1 MKPVAAILLTLM
13 LCVLFFARTAA
24 QKVYS
29 INPASPYEKHW
40 VDSVFNSMNGDERIG
55 QLIMIRAHSDKGDA
69 YAESVAEIVKKY
81 KVGALCFFQGT
92 PEKQLEYTNKYQ
104 TLSRI
109 PLMVAID
116 GEWGL
121 GMRMKES
128 AISFPK
134 QLTLGAI
141 QNNDLIYKMG
151 QEIARQSK
159 RIGLNVNFAPVADIN
174 SNARNPVIGYRSFGE
189 DRYNVTVKAYHYMKG
204 MQDNG
209 IMACAK
215 HFPGHGDTDAD
226 SHYDLPVVNHQM
238 NRLDSVEFY
247 PFRSLVNYGIGG
259 VMVAHLQVPALD
271 DRDDRPTSLS
281 RNTITHVLRRAM
293 GFEGLIFT
301 DGMEMQ
307 GVTEHFSDGIAEA
320 EAILAGNDM
329 ICVPPS
335 TAKAIEALQRYVRE
349 GKISQEQ
356 IDASVKRILTYKF
369 RLGLTKYQPK
379 DVLTARKDVNSAQAE
394 ALKRD
399 LIKNALTMVRNTQ
412 HLVPFGRVDTLSFA
426 SLSIGADG
434 LTAFQKR
441 LSSYAKMTHLYT
453 GKELND
459 ERQATLL
466 AQLSKYKV
474 VFVGLHDMASAASK
488 NYGISYSSIQ
498 FLKKLNTKTK
508 VVLSIFGSPYSLKFF
523 DEFESVQMAYESEA
537 LVQDLSAQALFG
549 AFGMTGRLPITASE
563 RSRFNAGEETQANG
577 RMGYSIPE
585 AVGMSSDT
593 LNRIELIA
601 NEAINVAA
609 TPGCVVLV
617 AKDGQ
622 IIYEKAFGHHTY
634 LKDHPT
640 QTSDVFDL
648 ASVTKIAATTISMMR
663 FMDDGRID
671 LRKPLSNYLPNLNGT
686 NKAAMVVQDI
696 MAHNAG
702 LVGWLPFYKRTLGHT
717 PDSLNKPSLKYYRST
732 PEGEFVVPV
741 ASNLYLH
748 KNFMDSIFMQ
758 IRQSEL
764 RPNINYRYSDL
775 GFYLLAQMVEHQS
788 GMGFDKYVDST
799 FYAPLGLQSATFNPW
814 KKFPIE
820 QMPPTEEDHYYRQQR
835 VQGYVHDMGSAMLGG
850 VSGHAG
856 LFSNAND
863 LAVIMQMLLQ
873 QGYYGGN
880 RYLEPQ
886 TVQNFITRHPR
897 SIRRGVGFDMYPMGA
912 SYPTNMSAQA
922 SESTFG
928 HTGFTGTCT
937 WVDPEHNL
945 VYVFLSNRTFPSQH
959 NNRLEKFDT
968 RQRIQGVVY
977 KSIRPKGA
985 GGASSAQ

>member
-1 MKPVAAILLTLM
+1 MKPVAATLLTLM

-29 INPASPYEKHW
+29 ITSVSPAEKHW
-40 VDSVFNSMNGDERIG
+40 VDSVLNSLSVDERLG
-55 QLIMIRAHSDKGDA
+55 QLIMIRAHSDKGEE
-69 YAESVAEIVKKY
+69 YANSVAEIIKKY

-104 TLSRI
+104 TLSRV

-128 AISFPK
+128 TISFPK

-141 QNNDLIYKMG
+141 QNNDLLYKMG

-174 SNARNPVIGYRSFGE
+174 SNAKNPVIGYRSFGE

-209 IMACAK
+209 LMACAK
-215 HFPGHGDTDAD
+215 HFPGHGDTDVD
-226 SHYDLPVVNHQM
+226 SHYDLPVVNHST

-271 DRDDRPTSLS
+271 EREDRPTSLS
-281 RNTITHVLRRAM
+281 RNTITNVLRQTM
-293 GFEGLIFT
+293 GFEGVIFT
-301 DGMEMQ
+301 DGMEMK

-335 TAKAIEALQRYVRE
+335 TAKAIEALKSYVQA
-349 GKISQEQ
+349 GKITQEQ
-356 IDASVKRILTYKF
+356 IDASVRRILTYKY
-369 RLGLTKYQPK
+369 RLGLSKYVPK
-379 DVLTARKDVNSAQAE
+379 DLVTARKDVNSPQAE
-394 ALKRD
+394 ALKRE

-412 HLVPFGRVDTLSFA
+412 QVVPFGRVDTLSFA

-434 LTAFQKR
+434 LTSFQKR
-441 LSSYAKMTHLYT
+441 LASYAKMTHLFT
-453 GKELND
+453 GKELNE
-459 ERQATLL
+459 ERQASLL
-466 AQLSKYKV
+466 TQLGKYKV
-474 VFVGLHDMASAASK
+474 VFVSLHDMNSSASK

-498 FLKKLNTKTK
+498 FLKKLNAQTK
-508 VVLSIFGSPYSLKFF
+508 VVLSVFGSPYSLKFF
-523 DEFESVQMAYESEA
+523 DEFECVQMAYESEA
-537 LVQDLSAQALFG
+537 VVQDLSAQALFG

-563 RSRFNAGEETQANG
+563 RSRFNTGEETQANG

-585 AVGMSSDT
+585 SVGMSSDT
-593 LNRIELIA
+593 LSRIALIA
-601 NEAINVAA
+601 NEAINVTS

-622 IIYEKAFGHHTY
+622 IIYEQAFGHHTY

-648 ASVTKIAATTISMMR
+648 ASITKIAATTISMMR
-663 FMDDGRID
+663 FMDEGRID
-671 LRKPLSNYLPNLNGT
+671 LRKPLSNYLPSLNGT
-686 NKAAMVVQDI
+686 NKAAMVIQDI

-702 LVGWLPFYKRTLGHT
+702 LVGWLPFYKQTLSRN
-717 PDSLNKPSLKYYRST
+717 PDSLHKPSLKYYHAT
-732 PEGEFVVPV
+732 PDEEFAVPV
-741 ASNLYLH
+741 ASNLYLR
-748 KNFMDSIFMQ
+748 KNFIDSIFIQ

-775 GFYLLAQMVEHQS
+775 GFYMLAQMVQQQS
-788 GMGFDKYVDST
+788 GVTFDKYVDST

-820 QMPPTEEDHYYRQQR
+820 QMPPTEEDRYFRQQR
-835 VQGYVHDMGSAMLGG
+835 IQGYVHDMGAAMLGG

-856 LFSNAND
+856 LFANAND

-873 QGYYGGN
+873 QGFYGGT

-886 TVQNFITRHPR
+886 TIQNFITRHPR

-912 SYPTNMSAQA
+912 SYPSNMSAQA

-959 NNRLEKFDT
+959 NNRLEKFDI

-977 KSIRPKGA
+977 KSIRPKG
-985 GGASSAQ
+985 GSGATSAQ

>member
-1 MKPVAAILLTLM
+1 MKPVAATLLTLM
-13 LCVLFFARTAA
+13 LCVLFFAQATA
-24 QKVYS
+24 QKVNS
-29 INPASPYEKHW
+29 IQTTSTAEKHW
-40 VDSVFNSMNGDERIG
+40 VDSVFQSLSTEERIG
-55 QLIMIRAHSDKGDA
+55 QLIMIRAHSDKGEA
-69 YAESVAEIVKKY
+69 YAASVAEIVRKY
-81 KVGALCFFQGT
+81 KVGGLCFFQGT
-92 PEKQLEYTNKYQ
+92 PEKQLEYTNTYQ
-104 TLSRI
+104 SIARI
-109 PLMVAID
+109 PLLVAID

-121 GMRMKES
+121 GMRLKES

-141 QNNDLIYKMG
+141 QNNDLLYKMG
-151 QEIARQSK
+151 QEIARQAK

-209 IMACAK
+209 ILACAK
-215 HFPGHGDTDAD
+215 HFPGHGDTYQD
-226 SHYDLPVVNHQM
+226 SHYDLPVVNHPI

-247 PFRSLVNYGIGG
+247 PFRSLINYGIGG

-271 DRDDRPTSLS
+271 DREDRPSSLS
-281 RNTITHVLRRAM
+281 RNAITHVLRRAM
-293 GFEGLIFT
+293 GFEGIIFT

-307 GVTEHFSDGIAEA
+307 GVTEHFSNGIAEA

-335 TAKAIEALQRYVRE
+335 TANAFEALQRYLRE
-349 GKISQEQ
+349 GRITQEQ
-356 IDASVKRILTYKF
+356 IDASVRRILTYKF
-369 RLGLTKYQPK
+369 RLGLTKYTPK
-379 DVLTARKDVNSAQAE
+379 DVVNARKDVNTAQAE
-394 ALKRD
+394 ALKRE

-412 HLVPFGRVDTLSFA
+412 RLVPFGRLDTLSFA
-426 SLSIGADG
+426 SLSIGADAQ
-434 LTAFQKR
+434 TAFQKR
-441 LSSYAKMTHLYT
+441 LAAYAKMSHY
-453 GKELND
+453 
-459 ERQATLL
+459 QADKDLSEAQQNGLL
-466 AQLSKYKV
+466 AQLSKHKV
-474 VFVGLHDMASAASK
+474 VIVGLHDMNSSASK
-488 NYGISYSSIQ
+488 NYGISTSSIQ
-498 FLKKLNTKTK
+498 FLKKLNAQTR
-508 VVLSIFGSPYSLKFF
+508 VVLNVFGSPYSLKYF
-523 DEFESVQMAYESEA
+523 DDFECVLMAYEGEA

-549 AFGMTGRLPITASE
+549 AFGLTGRLPVTASE
-563 RSRFNAGEETQANG
+563 RSRFNTGEETQANG
-577 RMGYSIPE
+577 RFGYSIPE
-585 AVGMSSDT
+585 SVGMSSDT
-593 LNRIELIA
+593 LSRIELLA
-601 NEAINVAA
+601 QEAINVNA

-634 LKDHPT
+634 LRERPT
-640 QTSDVFDL
+640 LTSDVFDL
-648 ASVTKIAATTISMMR
+648 ASVTKIAATTISMMH
-663 FMDDGRID
+663 FMDERRID

-686 NKAAMVVQDI
+686 NKAAMVIQDI

-702 LVGWLPFYKRTLGHT
+702 LLGWLPFYKQTLSHT
-717 PDSLNKPSLKYYRST
+717 PDSLNKPSLKYYRT
-732 PEGEFVVPV
+732 APDEEFAIPV
-741 ASNLYLH
+741 AGNLFLR
-748 KNFMDSIFMQ
+748 KNFIDSIFIQ

-764 RPNINYRYSDL
+764 RPNSNYRYSDL
-775 GFYLLAQMVEHQS
+775 GFYMLAQMVQYQTGQS
-788 GMGFDKYVDST
+788 FDRYVDST
-799 FYAPLGLQSATFNPW
+799 FYAPLGLQTATFNPW
-814 KKFPIE
+814 KKFSID
-820 QMPPTEEDHYYRQQR
+820 QMPPTEEDRYFRQQR
-835 VQGYVHDMGSAMLGG
+835 IQGYVHDMGAAMLGG

-873 QGYYGGN
+873 GGYYGGN
-880 RYLEPQ
+880 RYLETE

-912 SYPTNMSAQA
+912 SYPSNMSAQA

-945 VYVFLSNRTFPSQH
+945 VYVFLSNRTYPSMH

-985 GGASSAQ
+985 GVSSAQ